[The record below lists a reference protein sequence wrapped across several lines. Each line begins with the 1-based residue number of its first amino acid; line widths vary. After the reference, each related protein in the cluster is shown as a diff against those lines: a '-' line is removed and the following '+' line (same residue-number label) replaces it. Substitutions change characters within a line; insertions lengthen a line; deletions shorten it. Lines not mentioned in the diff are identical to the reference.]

1 MPNRNNEIKNKRNKL
16 PYSYIWT
23 KENPISFITEMY
35 QKFLANLEYVNV
47 DKKLKVIQVTSS
59 ISGEGKSTFL
69 SNVAYLLSKKG
80 LKTILVD
87 VDLRK
92 PKVHRIYDVE
102 NNSGLTDVLAERE
115 TLEKAIKKEKKL
127 GFDVLTSGEKTTAVT
142 NLIESKKML
151 NLIEKLKSEYDYV
164 LIDSPPVIN
173 VADALYISK
182 FTDAVVFV
190 VSQKITKKS
199 VALEAIKILNLNQ
212 VNIIGTVLTQVD
224 LRNNRYGYSYGY
236 GYDYYNED
244 N

>member
-1 MPNRNNEIKNKRNKL
+1 MPNRNKEINNKRNIL

-23 KENPISFITEMY
+23 KGNPIAFTTEMY

-182 FTDAVVFV
+182 FTDAVVFI

-244 N
+244 D

>member
-1 MPNRNNEIKNKRNKL
+1 
-16 PYSYIWT
+16 
-23 KENPISFITEMY
+23 
-35 QKFLANLEYVNV
+35 
-47 DKKLKVIQVTSS
+47 
-59 ISGEGKSTFL
+59 
-69 SNVAYLLSKKG
+69 
-80 LKTILVD
+80 
-87 VDLRK
+87 
-92 PKVHRIYDVE
+92 
-102 NNSGLTDVLAERE
+102 
-115 TLEKAIKKEKKL
+115 
-127 GFDVLTSGEKTTAVT
+127 
-142 NLIESKKML
+142 ML

-182 FTDAVVFV
+182 FTDAVVFI

-244 N
+244 D

>member
-1 MPNRNNEIKNKRNKL
+1 MIKKNKLFNKSNNL
-16 PYSYIWT
+16 DYNFIWT
-23 KENPISFITEMY
+23 KEKPMTFITEAY
-35 QKFLANLEYVNV
+35 HKFLANLEYVNV

>member
-1 MPNRNNEIKNKRNKL
+1 MPNRNKEIKNKRNIL

-182 FTDAVVFV
+182 FTDAVVFI

-244 N
+244 D